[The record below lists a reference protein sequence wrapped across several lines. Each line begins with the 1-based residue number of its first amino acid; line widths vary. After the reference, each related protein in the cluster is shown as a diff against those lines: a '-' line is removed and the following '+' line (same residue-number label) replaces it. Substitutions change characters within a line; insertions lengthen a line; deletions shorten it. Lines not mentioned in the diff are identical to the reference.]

1 MCPPS
6 ARSAAGD
13 CLRVLILLIA
23 LAGLFAWLYY
33 GVLTAP
39 EQKIPRAIVGFLGM
53 VCSVL
58 FVYIFVL
65 GVFQGI

>member
-1 MCPPS
+1 M
-6 ARSAAGD
+6 
-13 CLRVLILLIA
+13 RVLIILIA
-23 LAGLFAWLYY
+23 LVGLFSWLYY

-53 VCSVL
+53 LCSVL

-65 GVFQGI
+65 GMIQGF